1 MYGTIRLNQEQRY
14 PGRISGTD
22 LFNPDFAALARAFG
36 AHGERVERT
45 ADFLPA
51 LERAAA
57 SGKAALIELK
67 VDQELVSTRP
77 SLTQA
82 REKARQRQATEKRP
96 RAETSREGER

>member
-14 PGRISGTD
+14 PDRISGTD

-51 LERAAA
+51 LDRAAA
-57 SGKAALIELK
+57 SGKAALLATK
-67 VDQELVSTRP
+67 VDRELGPTRTR
-77 SLTQA
+77 LTQA
-82 REKARQRQATEKRP
+82 RATARQRQAAEERSGAGGGKR
-96 RAETSREGER
+96 G